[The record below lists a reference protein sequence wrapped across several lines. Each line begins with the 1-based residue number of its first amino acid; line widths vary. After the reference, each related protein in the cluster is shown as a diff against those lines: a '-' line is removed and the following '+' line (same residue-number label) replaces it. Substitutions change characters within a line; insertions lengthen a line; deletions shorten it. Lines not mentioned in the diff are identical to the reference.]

1 MGAGTF
7 ETGGGG
13 GAASG
18 AASAAGATVSMGAGG
33 GGGASD
39 APFDVGA
46 PAAGS
51 KRASAAPGE
60 YSSMSSRCVIL
71 ATSLALN
78 LMSQCSKSF
87 QGTSDR

>member
-18 AASAAGATVSMGAGG
+18 AASGAGAAVSMGAGG

-39 APFDVGA
+39 EPFDVGA
-46 PAAGS
+46 PAAAS
-51 KRASAAPGE
+51 KRASAAPAE
-60 YSSMSSRCVIL
+60 YGSIAVPLRDFGH
-71 ATSLALN
+71 SLAFKFFIP
-78 LMSQCSKSF
+78 M
-87 QGTSDR
+87 